1 MGRWRRADATRTG
14 EEWMTHVAGERA
26 AETGRLFAEPNVVLT
41 EGQSGQIY
49 LECGHAL
56 PTPARCVGE
65 WLEHWARESP
75 DREFIAERTSDS
87 DGWRKFTYAEAL
99 ARVREL
105 AGGLLKTD
113 AGVDRPLAI
122 LSENSVDHSLLTL
135 AALHV
140 GIPVAAISTAY
151 SLLSTDHAK
160 LKSMIELLDPSLIY
174 VSNAETYGT
183 ALAAIGGLH
192 RARTLSSEAG
202 DQPGVVPLS
211 AFGASDNRAA
221 VDSAFGR
228 IGPDTISRLLFTS
241 GSTGLPKAV
250 INTHRMMASNQEAL
264 RTLWPILGERPPVIV
279 DWLPWSH
286 TFGANYTTNLV
297 LRNGGTLYV
306 DDGKPAPQLIGK
318 TIRNIKEVRPNLCF
332 NVPRGYDLLVS
343 ELEADPAFRDAFF
356 SMDLVFYAA
365 AALPQTLWNQ
375 IHALSEET
383 IGRKIPLVS
392 AWGSTETAPMA
403 TNCYFQAETS
413 GNIGLPVPG
422 TTLKILPNGNKLEVR
437 VKGPNVTPGYYK
449 NESATQAAFDAEG
462 FYEIGDAVRLADP
475 NDPSK
480 GLFFDGRVSEDFKL
494 TSGTWVSVG
503 ELRVAGI
510 DALAPLAQ
518 DIVVTGHDRNEVG
531 FLVLPNEVACRK
543 LAEAA
548 PDAPLPQ
555 VLADPA
561 VRAHVAAG
569 LARMRE
575 LRGGSSRCAA
585 RARFLSAPPSA
596 DRGEITDKGY
606 LNQRQVLSCRA
617 DDVAALYGDDPAQY
631 IAP

>member
-1 MGRWRRADATRTG
+1 MTQGAGAGTADSG
-14 EEWMTHVAGERA
+14 P
-26 AETGRLFAEPNVVLT
+26 LFAEPSVVLT
-41 EGQSGQIY
+41 KGPSGEIY
-49 LECGHAL
+49 LDCGHAL
-56 PTPARCVGE
+56 PAPARCVGE
-65 WLEHWARESP
+65 WLEHWARETP
-75 DREFIAERTSDS
+75 DRDFIAERGSGHTSDS
-87 DGWRKFTYAEAL
+87 GGWRRFTYAQAL

-122 LSENSVDHSLLTL
+122 LSENAVDHALLTL

-160 LKSMIELLDPSLIY
+160 LKSLIELLDPSLIY
-174 VSNAETYGT
+174 VSNAESYGA

-192 RARTLSSEAG
+192 RATILSSAPG
-202 DQPGVVPLS
+202 ARPGVLS
-211 AFGASDNRAA
+211 LPDFGASDNGAA

-228 IGPDTISRLLFTS
+228 IGPDTVSRLLFTS

-264 RTLWPILGERPPVIV
+264 RTLWPILDARPPVIV

-297 LRNGGTLYV
+297 LRNGGTLYI
-306 DDGKPAPQLIGK
+306 DDGKPMPQLIGR

-332 NVPRGYDLLVS
+332 NVPRGYDLLVA
-343 ELEADPAFRDAFF
+343 ELEADAEFRDAFF
-356 SMDLVFYAA
+356 AMDLVFYAA
-365 AALPQTLWNQ
+365 AALPQTLWDS
-375 IHALSEET
+375 IHALSEKT
-383 IGRKIPLVS
+383 VGRKIPLVS

-403 TNCYFQAETS
+403 TNCHFQAETS

-449 NESATQAAFDAEG
+449 NERATQAAFDAEG
-462 FYEIGDAVRLADP
+462 FYRIGDAVRLADP
-475 NDPSK
+475 HDPAK

-494 TSGTWVSVG
+494 TSGTWVNVG

-518 DIVVTGHDRNEVG
+518 DIVVTGHDRNDVG
-531 FLVLPNEVACRK
+531 FLVFPNEAACRK
-543 LAEAA
+543 LADAA
-548 PDAPLPQ
+548 PDIPIAE
-555 VLADPA
+555 VLADA
-561 VRAHVAAG
+561 AIRDHVAAG

-575 LRGGSSRCAA
+575 QRGGSSRCAA
-585 RARFLSAPPSA
+585 RARFLSTPPSA

-617 DDVAALYGDDPAQY
+617 NEVEALYGDDPSLF